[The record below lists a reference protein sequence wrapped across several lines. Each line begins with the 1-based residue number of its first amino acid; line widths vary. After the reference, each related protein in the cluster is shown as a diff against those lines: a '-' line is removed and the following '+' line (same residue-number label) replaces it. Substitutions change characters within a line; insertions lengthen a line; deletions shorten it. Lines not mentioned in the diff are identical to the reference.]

1 MALVAALALIAAPTL
16 AGSAGHNTAV
26 ATPCES
32 ELKVLSCVDV
42 FRKGEPAPG
51 RVTPN
56 NNWRIPGL
64 LWADGVL
71 FAFVEQYTRDC
82 HPGVRPTLCRARTR
96 TRHRPR
102 LTSPSPAGRVEPVQG
117 HRHEAL

>member
-1 MALVAALALIAAPTL
+1 MIRQVTKLVTGVGVDYHHWP
-16 AGSAGHNTAV
+16 AGV
-26 ATPCES
+26 
-32 ELKVLSCVDV
+32 V